1 MQFSVLLSV
10 YFRENP
16 EYLAVA
22 LQSLIEQKL
31 CPDQIVIVKDGKLG
45 ENLEIVISKFINQCN
60 EKIAITI
67 VEFTENKGLGI
78 ALAEGLKAC
87 KYDLVARM
95 DTDDIACPERFF
107 LQVQEFRRD
116 VDLTVL
122 GSDIREFETVPEN
135 ITGCRI
141 VPKTGAE
148 IIRYAKK
155 RNPFNHMTVMF
166 RKAAILEVGNY
177 QDFLWFEDYYLWVR
191 LILKGYK
198 MKNLAQ
204 PLVLVRAGQEML
216 ARRAGLKY
224 IKQECR
230 LQARFL
236 QLGFINYYE
245 FLRNCLLRAIVRLL
259 PRKIIGAVYSKV
271 LRTQN

>member
-22 LQSLIEQKL
+22 LQSLLEQKL
-31 CPDQIVIVKDGKLG
+31 CPDQIVIVKDGQLG
-45 ENLEIVISKFINQCN
+45 ESLEVVISKFINQCN
-60 EKIAITI
+60 EKTAITI

-116 VDLTVL
+116 ADLTVL

>member
-31 CPDQIVIVKDGKLG
+31 CPDQIVIVKDGQLG
-45 ENLEIVISKFINQCN
+45 ESLEVVISKFINQCN
-60 EKIAITI
+60 EKTAITI

-116 VDLTVL
+116 ADLTVL

-166 RKAAILEVGNY
+166 RKVAILEVGNY

>member
-45 ENLEIVISKFINQCN
+45 ENLEIVISKFVKQCN
-60 EKIAITI
+60 EKTAITI

-116 VDLTVL
+116 ADLTVL

-135 ITGCRI
+135 VTGWRI

-224 IKQECR
+224 IRQEWV
-230 LQARFL
+230 LQIRFL